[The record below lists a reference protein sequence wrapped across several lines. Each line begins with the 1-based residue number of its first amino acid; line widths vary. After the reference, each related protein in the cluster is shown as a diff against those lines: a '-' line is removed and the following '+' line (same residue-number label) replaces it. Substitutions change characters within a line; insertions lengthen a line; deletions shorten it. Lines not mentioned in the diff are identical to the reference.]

1 MNPTATKSEATLS
14 AIVETA
20 CQLAAADGIGKLSL
34 GDVAKHMGISKSG
47 VFARVGSLIALQHMV
62 LDEYDRS
69 FAADVL
75 TPSLQ
80 LPKGLPRLNAQ
91 LSAWI
96 TRACDPRSHASCL
109 YTAGAFEFDD
119 KPSPLRDRLHEGVT
133 RWRAALRRTIEQA
146 ISAGH
151 LRPDTDPD
159 QLVFEVYSL
168 IVGLMHD
175 IRFMRDADSERR
187 MHLAVARLTATYR
200 SLSWSQ

>member
-1 MNPTATKSEATLS
+1 MNLPVTKSEATLTG
-14 AIVETA
+14 IVETA

-69 FAADVL
+69 FVAEVL

-96 TRACDPRSHASCL
+96 NRASDPGARTSCL

-119 KPSPLRDRLHEGVT
+119 RQTPLRDRLHDGVT
-133 RWRAALRRTIEQA
+133 RWRASLRRTIEQA
-146 ISAGH
+146 IDAGH
-151 LRPDTDPD
+151 LRPDTDPE
-159 QLVFEVYSL
+159 QLVFELSSL

-175 IRFMRDADSERR
+175 VRFMRNGDSGRR
-187 MHLAVARLTATYR
+187 MHGAVARVMATYR
-200 SLSWSQ
+200 SLNWSE